1 MTLAL
6 VAVLLSTAPS
16 APPSLAPSLASS
28 HFASAPGML
37 LDTVEG
43 ARGGRIFAGVRL
55 TVAGS
60 ICTLLGLVS
69 GGGGTYALIAS
80 GSQTG
85 NAQTISQVLGWTF
98 FGVGALFLVI
108 GLPLLIVGIANIASP
123 PGIGLAVTR
132 EGQLAVSF

>member
-28 HFASAPGML
+28 HLASTPGML

-60 ICTLLGLVS
+60 ICSIIGLAS
-69 GGGGTYALIAS
+69 GAGGTYALITS

-85 NAQTISQVLGWTF
+85 NAQTVSQVLGWTF

-108 GLPLLIVGIANIASP
+108 GLPLLIVGIANIATP
-123 PGIGLAVTR
+123 PGVGLTVTR
-132 EGQLAVSF
+132 EGQLAVTF